1 MNKYFRKA
9 LSIVLASAMMVSSA
23 PGLTLAEE
31 TPKTEAAAEA
41 ETGKGT
47 GAAKEEAKQTEA
59 KKTEEKTAQA
69 ETKPAAEAPKETQKE
84 TPAAETP
91 KTEAPKETPAEAKS
105 EEAAKEEAAAPKTEE
120 TAAPKAEES
129 ASAKNEETASQT
141 DAAQNETAAA
151 KPAKAPRK
159 APDETPSDDGEG
171 TTYVAIKW
179 TVDGEDAGTSKS
191 VEWTKE
197 KDWTQSV
204 KAELKVANEDLTV
217 AVEKP
222 EKASDPGEYTFTAT
236 VEASDPDT
244 AIAVKAKESTATF
257 TLTINKKKIT
267 GIKWYGADGKDMSD
281 DTDDTDTVTYDGKP
295 HSLTA
300 KGVVD
305 GDPTV
310 DLPVKDADGNTK
322 EANASDTEYVF
333 TVQDL
338 PADGLGKY
346 YEFGASV
353 TEDAKKKSLKID
365 QAVITGINW
374 LYDGKTFPT
383 EDPVFDNKDH
393 TVTAQGMVKDQG
405 PVDLTVKDG
414 TVKDAKEYT
423 FTAELSDSTNYKF
436 ADGVEAQTTKT
447 LTVEKATI
455 TSIDW
460 KYDGGEFPTE
470 NPTYDG
476 KEHQV
481 AATAHTDAAGD
492 LELALDKAAAKD
504 AGEYTFKATIPE
516 NYKLGDG
523 VTATKDLT
531 IQKATIN
538 NITLATDSYVYT
550 GEMQKVPYVT
560 AADGVVEADKE
571 NIASLFTAEAP
582 DNFTDAK
589 EYSVEYKLSEAG
601 DKNYTLAEGA
611 GKKTVTIKPAT
622 ITAITLAKDSFTYNG
637 KDQSGDIKI
646 REATGVVKSDEKN
659 LETLFTRTL
668 TKKDGDKDVSVDK
681 FTDAGSY
688 TASYTLSDKASNY
701 QFAETVT
708 KIDKELTIARK
719 ETTLTWTWKASDNSG
734 DKTGTSASSV
744 YKKDRSYNLSVTYKD
759 ADGKDAEIDERL
771 VTGDK
776 EASTVKEGGYKASV
790 TTDAFNKQYPN
801 YELKA
806 DDSSTMTIAQD
817 EITSVAWTFGGKDQT
832 DPVSVFWTRDDFYTG
847 KFTAT
852 ATSKQGDTVDLQ
864 LALTGDTATEG
875 KAIEP
880 GEYTVTAS
888 LKDEDKVNY
897 SIDDQKI
904 TNLTLGLTIKK
915 RTASV
920 TWEDSSLT
928 QVYAAKAL
936 RPSVS
941 MKDQTNDVNAEDE
954 KDLSDPTPTVAEA
967 VNVGTYPVKITYDAA
982 HYDLAEGSET
992 EKQFTINPATI
1003 KDTDILWGAT
1013 SLTYNAAEQRP
1024 QATFKGIGKD
1034 SGNTYTVAPSTLVIE
1049 GVDGAATAAVH
1060 VGSYKATAN
1069 DNTAY
1074 TLNGAAVM
1082 YKNYTLDGSKD
1093 YSINKRKVTITPKAG
1108 QKRFYGQADDQ
1119 KYTNKK
1125 SYHFTWAEGEDEE
1138 TLTDTF
1144 ISEIESIEI
1153 ESISLG
1159 GDVVRY
1165 TDAADTPVNLV
1176 APGTYDF
1183 KLNLKEDKTLYG
1195 DYEITLTHSQYEVKK
1210 VSVSPARKEIT
1221 SRAGSLSVL
1230 MDSLND
1236 LKKGQKTDDEAVSGM
1251 KLVLEAELPKDNK
1264 GISYDQ
1270 NISSFLDGEVA
1281 EGEGNTQKVVMSGL
1295 SHKTDKN
1302 LGDKVS
1308 VKTVTYSAE
1317 GQSWGGKL
1325 PAGTEITVYYV
1336 DAQGNEVSKKTKVDV
1351 VKQKVGLV
1359 WGSTADADPAPN
1371 YLSKNDQLTVSA
1383 ADEDSKGEVIKVTY
1397 AGLKG
1402 GKKYY
1407 DTLNQTIKPVAKDSA
1422 TAHLEQTAKATFV
1435 DVLNLEFTPDVA
1447 YTFKYD
1453 AKAFAVTQ
1461 IEFSNRDKEI
1471 HIVLPETGTVT
1482 AVNIAGAKVT
1492 TTGEAGKEFTFKVK
1506 WSGKSL
1512 IRTGTAIEV
1521 TYKDQAGNEGK
1532 GSSSAK
1538 RSSVRTPISLKIRP
1552 SLNRNGYL
1560 NGTEAAT
1567 LIVSG
1572 TACGDEPIRIT
1583 VAGSSKQT
1591 YVTGKE
1597 TWTDS
1602 TGTWEVSFNMAE
1614 LPEGG
1619 DFEITAEY
1627 VDVDGKPASMT
1638 AKYNAYV
1645 CKPNEMS
1652 PLFEMM
1658 PFISG
1663 MVEPNTAVIVEV
1675 GGNSYEVNVDKYGHF
1690 VCDDYADL
1698 IASGESFT
1706 IKVIDVAGNENT
1718 LTSTIPEVDE
1728 DGRIGAEVQPL
1739 GKLFYDGGKDSS
1751 AVYGATPVAMSDLEK
1766 GDEELQLLY
1775 GYSYKIGSMTL
1786 SKSKK
1791 GFTISKN
1798 LDEEIFFDPD
1808 SYEEEDESLF
1818 VYDHEPTVEEL
1829 RNHAG
1834 TEYKAGDEI
1843 KAGDDDIVWIQ
1854 YEENL
1859 KMSPDDLNSDI
1870 LYNFEYLDE
1879 DERKEEPEKYEEYEK
1894 YVYYQTFDP
1903 SVLSETGTEAV
1914 EAD

>member
-1 MNKYFRKA
+1 
-9 LSIVLASAMMVSSA
+9 
-23 PGLTLAEE
+23 
-31 TPKTEAAAEA
+31 
-41 ETGKGT
+41 
-47 GAAKEEAKQTEA
+47 
-59 KKTEEKTAQA
+59 
-69 ETKPAAEAPKETQKE
+69 
-84 TPAAETP
+84 
-91 KTEAPKETPAEAKS
+91 
-105 EEAAKEEAAAPKTEE
+105 
-120 TAAPKAEES
+120 
-129 ASAKNEETASQT
+129 
-141 DAAQNETAAA
+141 
-151 KPAKAPRK
+151 
-159 APDETPSDDGEG
+159 
-171 TTYVAIKW
+171 
-179 TVDGEDAGTSKS
+179 
-191 VEWTKE
+191 
-197 KDWTQSV
+197 
-204 KAELKVANEDLTV
+204 
-217 AVEKP
+217 
-222 EKASDPGEYTFTAT
+222 
-236 VEASDPDT
+236 
-244 AIAVKAKESTATF
+244 
-257 TLTINKKKIT
+257 
-267 GIKWYGADGKDMSD
+267 
-281 DTDDTDTVTYDGKP
+281 
-295 HSLTA
+295 
-300 KGVVD
+300 
-305 GDPTV
+305 
-310 DLPVKDADGNTK
+310 
-322 EANASDTEYVF
+322 
-333 TVQDL
+333 
-338 PADGLGKY
+338 
-346 YEFGASV
+346 
-353 TEDAKKKSLKID
+353 
-365 QAVITGINW
+365 
-374 LYDGKTFPT
+374 
-383 EDPVFDNKDH
+383 
-393 TVTAQGMVKDQG
+393 
-405 PVDLTVKDG
+405 
-414 TVKDAKEYT
+414 
-423 FTAELSDSTNYKF
+423 
-436 ADGVEAQTTKT
+436 
-447 LTVEKATI
+447 
-455 TSIDW
+455 
-460 KYDGGEFPTE
+460 
-470 NPTYDG
+470 
-476 KEHQV
+476 
-481 AATAHTDAAGD
+481 
-492 LELALDKAAAKD
+492 
-504 AGEYTFKATIPE
+504 
-516 NYKLGDG
+516 
-523 VTATKDLT
+523 
-531 IQKATIN
+531 
-538 NITLATDSYVYT
+538 
-550 GEMQKVPYVT
+550 
-560 AADGVVEADKE
+560 
-571 NIASLFTAEAP
+571 
-582 DNFTDAK
+582 
-589 EYSVEYKLSEAG
+589 
-601 DKNYTLAEGA
+601 
-611 GKKTVTIKPAT
+611 
-622 ITAITLAKDSFTYNG
+622 
-637 KDQSGDIKI
+637 
-646 REATGVVKSDEKN
+646 
-659 LETLFTRTL
+659 
-668 TKKDGDKDVSVDK
+668 
-681 FTDAGSY
+681 
-688 TASYTLSDKASNY
+688 
-701 QFAETVT
+701 
-708 KIDKELTIARK
+708 
-719 ETTLTWTWKASDNSG
+719 
-734 DKTGTSASSV
+734 
-744 YKKDRSYNLSVTYKD
+744 
-759 ADGKDAEIDERL
+759 
-771 VTGDK
+771 
-776 EASTVKEGGYKASV
+776 
-790 TTDAFNKQYPN
+790 
-801 YELKA
+801 
-806 DDSSTMTIAQD
+806 
-817 EITSVAWTFGGKDQT
+817 
-832 DPVSVFWTRDDFYTG
+832 
-847 KFTAT
+847 
-852 ATSKQGDTVDLQ
+852 
-864 LALTGDTATEG
+864 
-875 KAIEP
+875 
-880 GEYTVTAS
+880 
-888 LKDEDKVNY
+888 
-897 SIDDQKI
+897 
-904 TNLTLGLTIKK
+904 
-915 RTASV
+915 
-920 TWEDSSLT
+920 
-928 QVYAAKAL
+928 
-936 RPSVS
+936 
-941 MKDQTNDVNAEDE
+941 
-954 KDLSDPTPTVAEA
+954 
-967 VNVGTYPVKITYDAA
+967 
-982 HYDLAEGSET
+982 
-992 EKQFTINPATI
+992 
-1003 KDTDILWGAT
+1003 
-1013 SLTYNAAEQRP
+1013 
-1024 QATFKGIGKD
+1024 
-1034 SGNTYTVAPSTLVIE
+1034 
-1049 GVDGAATAAVH
+1049 
-1060 VGSYKATAN
+1060 
-1069 DNTAY
+1069 
-1074 TLNGAAVM
+1074 
-1082 YKNYTLDGSKD
+1082 
-1093 YSINKRKVTITPKAG
+1093 
-1108 QKRFYGQADDQ
+1108 
-1119 KYTNKK
+1119 
-1125 SYHFTWAEGEDEE
+1125 
-1138 TLTDTF
+1138 
-1144 ISEIESIEI
+1144 
-1153 ESISLG
+1153 
-1159 GDVVRY
+1159 
-1165 TDAADTPVNLV
+1165 
-1176 APGTYDF
+1176 
-1183 KLNLKEDKTLYG
+1183 
-1195 DYEITLTHSQYEVKK
+1195 
-1210 VSVSPARKEIT
+1210 
-1221 SRAGSLSVL
+1221 

-1236 LKKGQKTDDEAVSGM
+1236 LKKGQKTDDVAVSGM

-1383 ADEDSKGEVIKVTY
+1383 TDEDSKGEVIKVTY

-1447 YTFKYD
+1447 YTFTYD

-1482 AVNIAGAKVT
+1482 AVNIAGAKVA